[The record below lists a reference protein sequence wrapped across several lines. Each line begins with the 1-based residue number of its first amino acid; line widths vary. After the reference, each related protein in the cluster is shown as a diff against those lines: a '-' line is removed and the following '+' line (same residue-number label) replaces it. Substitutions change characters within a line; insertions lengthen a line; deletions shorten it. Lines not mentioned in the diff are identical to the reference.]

1 MNRKTRE
8 ANVFPKILLLP
19 CYSSE
24 HFFLPDDFLQLA
36 QLLFPGTRSRFRLLI
51 KNETYASGIF
61 DTQKNQFQ
69 SRVGL

>member
-8 ANVFPKILLLP
+8 ANIFPKFLLSP
-19 CYSSE
+19 CYFSE
-24 HFFLPDDFLQLA
+24 HFFLLDDFLQLV
-36 QLLFPGTRSRFRLLI
+36 QLLFPVTRFGFTLLI
-51 KNETYASGIF
+51 NNEIYASGIF